1 MSRIWTIARREV
13 RALFDQP
20 TGYVLLIVFL
30 AINAFLY
37 FRNAFLTGSA
47 SLRPML
53 DILPWIFLF
62 FVPAVSMRS
71 LAEDNRGGLLEI
83 VLAQPSSEAE
93 LVIGKYLGVVL
104 VLFGALATTLFIPV
118 GLELGSDLK
127 WGPVIA
133 QYLGAALLAIGFAG
147 IGVWASSLSKSQ
159 IT

>member
-53 DILPWIFLF
+53 DIMPWIFLF
-62 FVPAVSMRS
+62 FVPAVSMR
-71 LAEDNRGGLLEI
+71 
-83 VLAQPSSEAE
+83 
-93 LVIGKYLGVVL
+93 
-104 VLFGALATTLFIPV
+104 
-118 GLELGSDLK
+118 
-127 WGPVIA
+127 
-133 QYLGAALLAIGFAG
+133 
-147 IGVWASSLSKSQ
+147 
-159 IT
+159 